1 MADADHGL
9 TNEGQRLLCV
19 REEAA
24 PRWHGEGQ
32 ELAGI
37 RLAAGASQRA
47 VAAILGVAQVTVS
60 SWERGRCH
68 PPADAAERWREVCA
82 QAARQHPR
90 RDRRPTIEP
99 AELRR
104 IRAETGA
111 TQQGVAAVIGVPP
124 DTVSRWERGQCRP
137 GPDVTDRVWR
147 DACTQAAAQHP
158 PKPSGPS
165 RRAQVID
172 PAQLLQMRLAA
183 GASIGWLATVLGTA
197 SSAVRS
203 WETGRVAAPAEVAE
217 RWPQACAEAAHLAR
231 RGRQR
236 VHPDAEKPGPCACGP
251 PEEVT
256 GGCTPAGTCP

>member
-1 MADADHGL
+1 MKRRGVGMADADHGL

-37 RLAAGASQRA
+37 RLAAGAGQRA
-47 VAAILGVAQVTVS
+47 VAAILGVTQNTVS
-60 SWERGRCH
+60 TWERGRCH
-68 PPADAAERWREVCA
+68 PPAEVAERWREVCA

-90 RDRRPTIEP
+90 RDRRPTIDP

-104 IRAETGA
+104 IRLRAGA
-111 TQQGVAAVIGVPP
+111 TQRGVAAVIGVPP
-124 DTVSRWERGQCRP
+124 HTVSNWERGQFRP

-158 PKPSGPS
+158 PKPSGPV
-165 RRAQVID
+165 RRAQVVD
-172 PAQLLQMRLAA
+172 PAKLLQMRTEM

-197 SSAVRS
+197 SKTIWS
-203 WETGRVAAPAEVAE
+203 WETGRVAVAAEVAE
-217 RWPQACAEAAHLAR
+217 RWPQACAEAAYLAR

-236 VHPDAEKPGPCACGP
+236 VHPDAENPD
-251 PEEVT
+251 
-256 GGCTPAGTCP
+256 PAPAARQKR